1 MYVYA
6 WYIFL
11 KNDIKSERCIQSIDF
26 RVSRGGS
33 YEGRVSRLRF
43 W

>member
-1 MYVYA
+1 MIVD
-6 WYIFL
+6 
-11 KNDIKSERCIQSIDF
+11 NIQSIDF